1 MGNSVC
7 VCSRAR
13 AYNNVFYYY
22 YYYYA
27 GKPTGIHRLPPPPP
41 PHPTWRHLR
50 GGPLLVTRLVG
61 RFFSSLPFYTACV
74 VVFARARARSY
85 VFVRVSFKAKTP
97 RRVGCVL
104 SRSAECARARASNYS
119 FQWRRRMSVPS
130 VCRLAVWR
138 LRLCRSFSRRY
149 LVRLVVVHTPL
160 FLDRRLT
167 SPLTVKTLNFLFSRI
182 TLGFEADRPTRKT
195 NILISFCWFFETT
208 EPPSKRFPPL

>member
-1 MGNSVC
+1 MRV
-7 VCSRAR
+7 RAR
-13 AYNNVFYYY
+13 ALTIMYFIIIIIIMLESRLES
-22 YYYYA
+22 
-27 GKPTGIHRLPPPPP
+27 TGCRRRRRHILPDGICAAVPSSSPD
-41 PHPTWRHLR
+41 WS
-50 GGPLLVTRLVG
+50 VG
-61 RFFSSLPFYTACV
+61 FFSSLPFYTACV

-195 NILISFCWFFETT
+195 NIIISFC
-208 EPPSKRFPPL
+208 